1 MIAPEYSASNT
12 TSTARNRRRS
22 STRSIV
28 RPARTYQ
35 TPSALQASPRALKA
49 QRAGAASIQI
59 HAVRPSATIV
69 SHATACHHDGLK
81 SSSNS
86 DAANR
91 QNTSGLP
98 MPNMRSGSSESG
110 GTGAKNEAETM
121 VEAAAPA
128 AKK

>member
-1 MIAPEYSASNT
+1 MNASEESARNT
-12 TSTARNRRRS
+12 TSAARNRRRS

-28 RPARTYQ
+28 RPASTYQ
-35 TPSALQASPRALKA
+35 TPSALQASPNALKA
-49 QRAGAASIQI
+49 QRAGAASIHRQ
-59 HAVRPSATIV
+59 ATRPHATIA
-69 SHATACHHDGLK
+69 SHASACHHDGLK

-91 QNTSGLP
+91 QNTRGLP